1 MSETIVNIPR
11 SSLSAGSAI
20 YSVLKDL
27 LGEGHVRPV
36 VSENEVTLPLVTFRR
51 VDARSLDE
59 KGRSGYDEVC
69 YEVVVFAKT
78 YGEGVE
84 TMERVRKQ
92 LMGRIVASEEEDG
105 FAMTMDCVKV
115 VGGEES
121 WKDGAFVQTI
131 RLSYHVALGLV
142 KQKMVYE
149 YTLSEAKWGT
159 IIIPFS
165 CAKPDGLK
173 LYEALS
179 LDENGKI
186 VTNEVQ
192 RFEANTPYIV
202 GGTPGQYRLEGYA
215 GKHGDKYTKGVLTG
229 VYVMTNPPVGSFILQ
244 NHPDEAGV
252 AFYRVPEGVKVW
264 TDPNRCYIEP
274 QEGAGGSA
282 GMPGGGSS
290 QPAPAKPKRTLTVR
304 SANESQGTVS
314 GGGTFDE
321 GSTQTIQ
328 ATPKTGYAFDKWSDG
343 STQNPRTVKLTSDLT
358 LTASFKTATTGGGDQ
373 GSGEDQGGGALGD

>member
-1 MSETIVNIPR
+1 MSETVVNIPR

-105 FAMTMDCVKV
+105 FAMTMDCVKL

-149 YTLSEAKWGT
+149 YTLSAAKWGT

-179 LDENGKI
+179 IDENGKI
-186 VTNEVQ
+186 VMNEVQ

-215 GKHGDKYTKGVLTG
+215 GKHGEKYTKGILTG
-229 VYVMTNPPVGSFILQ
+229 VYVETNPPVGSFILQ

-282 GMPGGGSS
+282 GMSGGGSA

-304 SANESQGTVS
+304 SANVSQGSVS

-321 GSTQTIQ
+321 GSTQTVR
-328 ATPKTGYAFDKWSDG
+328 ATPKTGFAFDKWSDG

-373 GSGEDQGGGALGD
+373 GGGDTMGD

>member
-105 FAMTMDCVKV
+105 FAMTMDCVKL

-131 RLSYHVALGLV
+131 RLSYHVALGKV
-142 KQKMVYE
+142 KQKMAYE
-149 YTLSEAKWGT
+149 YTLSAAKWGT

-179 LDENGKI
+179 LDANGKI
-186 VTNEVQ
+186 VMNEVQ

-215 GKHGDKYTKGVLTG
+215 GKHGEKYTKGVLTG
-229 VYVMTNPPVGSFILQ
+229 VYVLTNPPVGSFILQ

-282 GMPGGGSS
+282 SMPGGDDK

-304 SANESQGTVS
+304 SANESQGSVS
-314 GGGTFDE
+314 GGGTFDD

-328 ATPKTGYAFDKWSDG
+328 ATPQAGFAFDKWNDG

-373 GSGEDQGGGALGD
+373 GGDTLGD

>member
-51 VDARSLDE
+51 VDVRSLDD

-92 LMGRIVASEEEDG
+92 LVGRIVASEEEEDG

-149 YTLSEAKWGT
+149 YTLSAAKWGT

-179 LDENGKI
+179 LDENGEI
-186 VTNEVQ
+186 VVNEVQ

-215 GKHGDKYTKGVLTG
+215 GKHGEKYTKGILTG
-229 VYVMTNPPVGSFILQ
+229 VYVETNPPVGSFILQ

-252 AFYRVPEGVKVW
+252 AFYIVPENVTVW
-264 TDPNRCYIEP
+264 TGPNRCYIEP

-282 GMPGGGSS
+282 SMPGGGSS
-290 QPAPAKPKRTLTVR
+290 QPAPVKPKRTLTVR
-304 SANESQGTVS
+304 SANESQGSVS

-321 GSTQTIQ
+321 GSTQTVQ
-328 ATPKTGYAFDKWSDG
+328 ATPKTGFAFDKWSDG

-373 GSGEDQGGGALGD
+373 GGGTLGD